1 MDVQTIDKSDIN
13 QPPVLTAKVLRF
25 MAAYSTVGRVDKACK
40 IAGMSRET
48 HYQKLRKEEAY
59 RAAFA
64 EADQRFRDVIEA
76 ELVRRAIDC
85 ESDTLL
91 MFIARGAMPDKYRD
105 RASVDV
111 SGTVNLAEKLNSARH
126 RLIAVKPDAA

>member
-1 MDVQTIDKSDIN
+1 
-13 QPPVLTAKVLRF
+13 
-25 MAAYSTVGRVDKACK
+25 MAAYATVGRVDKACK

-48 HYQKLRKEEAY
+48 HYQKLRNEEAY

-64 EADQRFRDVIEA
+64 EADHRFRDVIEA
-76 ELVRRAIDC
+76 ELVRRAIEC

-111 SGTVNLAEKLNSARH
+111 SGTINLAD
-126 RLIAVKPDAA
+126 RLKVADQRLTAMKRNATATDPVS